1 MIAGMI
7 STSLTHPFEI
17 VRAEI
22 QSYVL
27 TNNEAA
33 ASSIRRQVSLLF
45 KTGEAFRGLAPRV
58 IKKPLSNTLAFVLF
72 ELFETLSDRE

>member
-1 MIAGMI
+1 MGINPFVSGMIAGMI

-27 TNNEAA
+27 THNAVA
-33 ASSIRRQVSLLF
+33 ASSIRRQVSILF
-45 KTGEAFRGLAPRV
+45 KTG
-58 IKKPLSNTLAFVLF
+58 
-72 ELFETLSDRE
+72 